1 MVPLIQVLQL
11 HGVFHTPLVSS
22 FPKQKNKFISSSFTI
37 SQISAIARIRSSLA
51 FATHK
56 FFNEHGFM
64 YIHTP
69 LITTSDAEG
78 AGELFQVTTLLNKLS
93 GSQEAPPTEE
103 ELEAAEAAVAAKG
116 DQVRALK
123 EKKEKSKVKVAVSE
137 LTALKE
143 KLEELKKR
151 YRVVGGL
158 LRKDDGGVDYVDD
171 FFGRQAF
178 LTVSGQL
185 QVRQFYCPGVFP
197 MH

>member
-1 MVPLIQVLQL
+1 
-11 HGVFHTPLVSS
+11 
-22 FPKQKNKFISSSFTI
+22 
-37 SQISAIARIRSSLA
+37 
-51 FATHK
+51 
-56 FFNEHGFM
+56 M

-103 ELEAAEAAVAAKG
+103 ELAAAEAAVAAKG

-151 YRVVGGL
+151 SRVVGGL
-158 LRKDDGGVDYVDD
+158 LRKEDGGVDYVDD

-185 QVRQFYCPGVFP
+185 QVSQFHCPRVFP